1 MAGLLQVGIY
11 GGLAAWLGPRWDLAA
26 GLAGFM
32 AVVQLVGA
40 VGGLV
45 RGSPRL
51 TRWTANISLVGS
63 AVLLGMYV
71 QAAVHVATRFG
82 AEATAHGHTSLLVI
96 FALAPWVVG
105 IPLWQRSASTPASSR
120 SPTPLPVVLIAALAL
135 PVGTRA
141 WADRPVE
148 RWAEQP
154 ALLEAA
160 EATFATWNGERQ
172 ELPSGS
178 GPAVVLLTPW
188 RDGRA
193 GETVRG
199 EGDDLS
205 AALSQALPRLAP
217 ATGERRALV
226 IDVARTRW
234 STLGGRMGELGG
246 LGPTSNRSPS
256 VVWRPGET
264 RNRRVAPQWWVPVP
278 VLGRGQHPT
287 SFDSVIVDADGATPL
302 SMGWAAAPDLDADAA
317 LEAAV
322 GGGDMILRNM
332 SEDDRYAYVMK
343 GPSGRKGSGYNL
355 PRHAGVTWYLARL
368 ALRTDE
374 ARFHEGASRG
384 LAYMEGLT
392 TDMGDGRAYV
402 SDKRRK
408 DGKIWVGT
416 TSLAVMGAA
425 ILDHP
430 LAASWGA
437 FLASS
442 VDEEGAVRGEMDLA
456 SGTFPAQQLNPY
468 GQGQTVL
475 ALAILVREGHEE
487 LRPALERAARYMD
500 GGYAPGGAARLVV
513 LDEHWT
519 CIASQVVD
527 EALGTPYGEGACRGY
542 LAEQKPRTPSSTSSL
557 RASSGAAGG
566 LAEAVVAAAHT
577 LGDAKYVDRSAA
589 FGQQFLDS
597 TYRPADAPFL
607 GRPATL
613 MGGFR
618 DSPIKLDVR
627 MDAVQH
633 IGCALL
639 GIEALLR
646 GQAQPGNHP

>member
-1 MAGLLQVGIY
+1 MAGLLQAGIY
-11 GGLAAWLGPRWDLAA
+11 GGLAAWLSPRWGLAA
-26 GLAGFM
+26 GLAVCM
-32 AVVQLVGA
+32 CVVQLAGA
-40 VGGLV
+40 VGALGWGL
-45 RGSPRL
+45 PRV
-51 TRWTANISLVGS
+51 TRWTANLSLIGS
-63 AVLLGMYV
+63 AVLLGLYV

-96 FALAPWVVG
+96 FAMTPWVVG
-105 IPLWQRSASTPASSR
+105 IPLWQRSASTPPNAR
-120 SPTPLPVVLIAALAL
+120 WPTRLPVVLLAALAL

-141 WADRPVE
+141 WADRPAE

-160 EATFATWNGERQ
+160 EAAFATWNGERLA
-172 ELPSGS
+172 LPSGN

-188 RDGRA
+188 RNGRA

-199 EGDDLS
+199 EGDDLG
-205 AALSQALPRLAP
+205 AALSEALPLLEP
-217 ATGERRALV
+217 ASGERRALV
-226 IDVARTRW
+226 VDVARTRW
-234 STLGGRMGELGG
+234 STLGGRVGELGG
-246 LGPTSNRSPS
+246 LGPNSNRSPS
-256 VVWRPGET
+256 VAWRPGET
-264 RNRRVAPQWWVPVP
+264 RNQSVAPDWWVPLP

-287 SFDSVIVDADGATPL
+287 SFDSVIVDIDGATPL
-302 SMGWAAAPDLDADAA
+302 SMGWASAPTLDADAA
-317 LEAAV
+317 LAAAV
-322 GGGDMILRNM
+322 GGGDMILHNM
-332 SEDDRYAYVMK
+332 SEDGRYAYVMK
-343 GPSGRKGSGYNL
+343 GPSGRKGGGYNL

-374 ARFHEGASRG
+374 RRFHEGAAKG
-384 LAYMEGLT
+384 LAYMEQLT

-402 SDKRRK
+402 SDKKRK
-408 DGKIWVGT
+408 DGKVWVGT

-442 VDEEGAVRGEMDLA
+442 VDEDGAVRGEMDRE
-456 SGTFPAQQLNPY
+456 SGTFPEQQLNPY

-475 ALAILVREGHEE
+475 ALAILVREGHEA
-487 LRPALERAARYMD
+487 LRPALERAASYLD

-519 CIASQVVD
+519 CIASQVAA
-527 EALGTPYGEGACRGY
+527 EALGTAHGEGACRGY
-542 LAEQKPRTPSSTSSL
+542 LAEQKPRTPSNRSSL

-577 LGDAKYVDRSAA
+577 LGDPVYIDRSAA
-589 FGQQFLDS
+589 FGQHFLDS
-597 TYRPADAPFL
+597 AYRPADAHFL
-607 GRPATL
+607 GTPATL

-618 DSPIKLDVR
+618 DSPFKLDVR
-627 MDAVQH
+627 MDSVQH

-639 GIEALLR
+639 GIEAILR
-646 GQAQPGNHP
+646 GSAYPGNHP